1 MVSNGASTQNQMCL
15 ILKFW
20 DVLCFFINIIRETN
34 LHHLKV
40 KSPEKCMIKKQASHT
55 NPDFLIA
62 PQKLLFLITT
72 VDLLKVLKRR

>member
-20 DVLCFFINIIRETN
+20 DVLCFFINVIRETN

-40 KSPEKCMIKKQASHT
+40 KSPEKCMIKNKLPT
-55 NPDFLIA
+55 PVLIFSL
-62 PQKLLFLITT
+62 PPKSFCS
-72 VDLLKVLKRR
+72 